1 MSNDESYKR
10 HDAWKKLNDW
20 SHNVNDD
27 DLNELFSEYEDDGL
41 LLDLDDEISLLVSF
55 FRFVFGF
62 VIVFGFFSV
71 ALWQLISTVIGITE
85 FTLFKAFISSVC
97 VGAIRYTDAGI
108 MKQMNR

>member
-27 DLNELFSEYEDDGL
+27 DLNKLFSEYEDEDTL
-41 LLDLDDEISLLVSF
+41 IELETPSLLVSF

-62 VIVFGFFSV
+62 LIVFGVFSI
-71 ALWQLISTVIGITE
+71 ALWQFISTVIGISD
-85 FTLFKAFISSVC
+85 FTFFKAFIASVC
-97 VGAIRYTDAGI
+97 VGVIRYTDAGI

>member
-27 DLNELFSEYEDDGL
+27 DLNKLFSEYEDEDTL
-41 LLDLDDEISLLVSF
+41 IELETPSLLVSF

-62 VIVFGFFSV
+62 LIVFGLFSI
-71 ALWQLISTVIGITE
+71 ALWQFISTVIGISD
-85 FTLFKAFISSVC
+85 FTFFKAFIASVC
-97 VGAIRYTDAGI
+97 VGVIRYTDAGI

>member
-1 MSNDESYKR
+1 MK

-27 DLNELFSEYEDDGL
+27 DLNELFNEYEDEDTL
-41 LLDLDDEISLLVSF
+41 IELETPSLLVSF

-62 VIVFGFFSV
+62 LIVFGLFSV
-71 ALWQLISTVIGITE
+71 ALWQFVSTVIGITE
-85 FTLFKAFISSVC
+85 FTFFKAFIASVC

>member
-27 DLNELFSEYEDDGL
+27 DLNELFSEYEDEDTL
-41 LLDLDDEISLLVSF
+41 IELETPSLLVSF

-62 VIVFGFFSV
+62 LIVFGVFSI
-71 ALWQLISTVIGITE
+71 ALWQFISTVIGISG
-85 FTLFKAFISSVC
+85 FTFFKAFIASVC
-97 VGAIRYTDAGI
+97 VGVIRYTDAGI

>member
-27 DLNELFSEYEDDGL
+27 DLNKLFSEYEDEDTL
-41 LLDLDDEISLLVSF
+41 IELETPSLLVSF

-62 VIVFGFFSV
+62 LIVFGLFSI
-71 ALWQLISTVIGITE
+71 ALWRFVSTVIGISD
-85 FTLFKAFISSVC
+85 FTFFKAFIASVC
-97 VGAIRYTDAGI
+97 VGVIRYTDAGI